1 MTNHVLLNNV
11 NHHDLRVITRYGPEL
26 GHAVQCVPTFPTEYA
41 DIQREYP
48 IFFRREAESGAL
60 QSVAMLGLAPG
71 ENLFLEGDEWRA
83 GYVPAFV
90 ARGPFLIGFQEQES
104 DGERRKEP
112 VVHVDLDD
120 ARVNRADGAP
130 LFLEHGGS
138 TGYLQHIAALLN
150 GIQEGLAIGGSMY
163 RAFESLDLIEPV
175 KLEIDVLE
183 DVRYVLN
190 GFYMLNRERLAALDG
205 SDLAELNRA
214 GYLEGAF
221 LVLAS
226 QSNMARLI
234 ERKRLRAAKG

>member
-1 MTNHVLLNNV
+1 MTQHVLLNNV
-11 NHHDLRVITRYGPEL
+11 DHQDLRVITRYGAEL

-48 IFFRREAESGAL
+48 IFFRREPESGAL

-83 GYVPAFV
+83 GYVPAFL
-90 ARGPFLIGFQEQES
+90 ARGPFLIGFQEQER
-104 DGERRKEP
+104 DGQRRKEP
-112 VVHVDLDD
+112 VIHVDLDD
-120 ARVNRADGAP
+120 ARVNRTDGEP
-130 LFLEHGGS
+130 VFLEHGGS
-138 TGYLQHIAALLN
+138 TRYLKHIAALLN
-150 GIQEGLAIGGSMY
+150 GIQEGLAIGQSMY
-163 RAFESLDLIEPV
+163 RAFESLELIEPV

-190 GFYMLNRERLAALDG
+190 GFHMIDRERLAALKG

-214 GYLEGAF
+214 GFLEGAF

-234 ERKRLRAAKG
+234 ERKRLRTARG